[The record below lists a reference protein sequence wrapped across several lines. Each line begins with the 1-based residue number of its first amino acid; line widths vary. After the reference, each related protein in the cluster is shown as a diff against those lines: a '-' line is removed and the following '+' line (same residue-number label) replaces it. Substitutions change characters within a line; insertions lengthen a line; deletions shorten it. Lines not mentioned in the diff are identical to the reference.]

1 MLLALNTAIA
11 VSVVFF
17 GYFCR
22 LDKGRI
28 LYGLVKKN
36 ITLLYL
42 QILNTKNYI
51 LSKIAGTSFS

>member
-1 MLLALNTAIA
+1 MLLALNTASA